1 MMLTQDKYE
10 KLLNECIFQ
19 SSRSQGP
26 GGQNVNKVNSRVE
39 LRFNVKESKIL
50 ELREQDQI
58 LKKLKNRI
66 SSDFILILSEQ
77 GSRSQI
83 QNKTLL
89 TEKFK
94 SLIESALRKKKKRI
108 PTRATRA
115 SKEKRLERK
124 KNISVKKKL
133 RRNPDVV

>member
-133 RRNPDVV
+133 RQDPDVA

>member
-1 MMLTQDKYE
+1 MLTQDKYE

-133 RRNPDVV
+133 RQDPDVA